1 MRLLLFQNKSH
12 PVDVYKSDPYK
23 KGSNIVVRSFEH
35 EGITFPHPFIFVLI
49 PYFIG
54 VILSKK
60 KLAKVGGLGKRIKRG
75 NGHLC
80 TLSRMSISSGKQQQR
95 SLFSKILALSYT
107 YN

>member
-35 EGITFPHPFIFVLI
+35 EGITFPHPLFV
-49 PYFIG
+49 G
-54 VILSKK
+54 KS
-60 KLAKVGGLGKRIKRG
+60 GGLGKRIKRG
-75 NGHLC
+75 NGHLR
-80 TLSRMSISSGKQQQR
+80 TLCRMSISSGKQQQQ